1 MTIKSALS
9 VAALTVALTGAA
21 FAQGMTMNGAP
32 VSESDMPAVQERCD
46 QLSNAA
52 ATQSLTDNSSDTHS
66 DANDANDTNDTNDT
80 NASNDAV
87 LENAPETNELANA
100 TTKIDLDTISLQAC
114 IDGGFVTQ

>member
-9 VAALTVALTGAA
+9 VAALTLALSGAA
-21 FAQGMTMNGAP
+21 FAQGMTMNGVA
-32 VSESDMPAVQERCD
+32 VSEADMPAVQERCD
-46 QLSNAA
+46 QLSNAE
-52 ATQSLTDNSSDTHS
+52 ATQSLTDTPNAAADTATDS
-66 DANDANDTNDTNDT
+66 NDS

-87 LENAPETNELANA
+87 LENAPATNEVQNA

>member
-1 MTIKSALS
+1 
-9 VAALTVALTGAA
+9 
-21 FAQGMTMNGAP
+21 MTMNGAP

-46 QLSNAA
+46 QLSNAD
-52 ATQSLTDNSSDTHS
+52 ATQSLTDTTSDAADTAS
-66 DANDANDTNDTNDT
+66 DANDS

-87 LENAPETNELANA
+87 LENAPATNQVENA

>member
-46 QLSNAA
+46 QLSNAD
-52 ATQSLTDNSSDTHS
+52 ATQSLTDTTSDAADTAS
-66 DANDANDTNDTNDT
+66 DANDS

-87 LENAPETNELANA
+87 LETAPATNQVENA